1 MKLFCKNI
9 WPKYIFSLIL
19 HGNINYCSRMR
30 RKITLIAACIALA
43 CLANNASATPV
54 MISERGIAEQIEEPA
69 PTLAVDGNIVSVQ
82 GASGKTLEVVSL
94 TGKTVATYKIEGPAQ
109 RLELNLPKGCYILK
123 VGKVVRKVTV
133 R

>member
-1 MKLFCKNI
+1 
-9 WPKYIFSLIL
+9 
-19 HGNINYCSRMR
+19 MR
-30 RKITLIAACIALA
+30 RKFTLIAACIALTF
-43 CLANNASATPV
+43 LASNASATPFMV
-54 MISERGIAEQIEEPA
+54 SEMGIAEQIEEPA
-69 PTLAVDGNIVSVQ
+69 PALSVDGNIVSVQ

-109 RLELNLPKGCYILK
+109 RVELNLPKGCYILK